1 LSLWSAGLDGV
12 HRSRGALWK
21 NGSCGICGECTQ
33 AREVL
38 GARGAGGAFRTG
50 GACLVHLPSDEVAS
64 WSVVAS
70 VQRCEPFAILVRSCS
85 TANLVSLSPSKGS
98 VVSSGGAELE
108 WLDVILAEQGHLLVP
123 VPDSCLP
130 VVIRLPQTLFVDV
143 QVLSNSKSANPT
155 TVGTIVGKLAL
166 VSMGLGNH

>member
-1 LSLWSAGLDGV
+1 MSLWSAGLDGV

-85 TANLVSLSPSKGS
+85 TANLQMDGKNYFLCTESSAINLVSLSPSKGS

-123 VPDSCLP
+123 GSY
-130 VVIRLPQTLFVDV
+130 
-143 QVLSNSKSANPT
+143 K
-155 TVGTIVGKLAL
+155 
-166 VSMGLGNH
+166 